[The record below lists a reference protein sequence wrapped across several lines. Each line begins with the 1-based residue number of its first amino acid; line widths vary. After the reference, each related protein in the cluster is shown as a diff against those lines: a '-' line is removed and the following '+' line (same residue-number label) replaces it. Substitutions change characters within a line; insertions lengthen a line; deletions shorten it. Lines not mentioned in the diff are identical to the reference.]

1 MENHV
6 KTVAPLGMSAVLK
19 AVIAAVK
26 LTAAEEI
33 KPLYTKIIQQRKS
46 DDSLAAEV
54 ELEAEIALTKKL
66 QAIVNVPVLDARSSP
81 HDQHALWTAGE
92 AWIIN
97 PLDSVPNF
105 MRGLPYFSVSA
116 ALLREGNI
124 VLGVVYAPVD
134 EELFVAELGKG
145 AFLNGQRIVGRD
157 TVRSLDAALASVDF
171 RRLNTSLI
179 SRLSVQ
185 PPYHTHRN
193 FGASV
198 LDWCYTASGRYDV
211 YLHGGQ
217 PLWDYAA
224 GALILQEAGAF
235 VCCIEQDDFT
245 QGNVWQRSVIAS
257 RDLKL
262 FEAWR
267 NWVRG

>member
-1 MENHV
+1 MEIGM

-26 LTAAEEI
+26 LAAAEEI
-33 KPLYTKIIQQRKS
+33 KPRYTKITQQRKIEEHI
-46 DDSLAAEV
+46 AADV
-54 ELEAEIALTKKL
+54 DAAVHATLVKKL
-66 QAIVNVPVLDARSSP
+66 QAVVNVPILDANLSP
-81 HDQHALWTAGE
+81 QEQHALWLTGD
-92 AWIIN
+92 AWCIN
-97 PLDSVPNF
+97 PVDSLPNL
-105 MRGLPYFSVSA
+105 MRGLPYFSISV
-116 ALLREGNI
+116 ALLREGKV

-145 AFLNGQRIVGRD
+145 AFLNGQKIVGRD
-157 TVRSLDAALASVDF
+157 TANRLDAALASVDF
-171 RRLNTSLI
+171 RRLNTQLI
-179 SRLSVQ
+179 ARLSVQ

-193 FGASV
+193 FGASA
-198 LDWCYTASGRYDV
+198 LDWCYTATGRYDV

-217 PLWDYAA
+217 QLWDYAA
-224 GALILQEAGAF
+224 GALILQESGAF
-235 VCCIEQDDFT
+235 VCCIEQDDFA

-267 NWVRG
+267 DWVRA